1 MDEYKMD
8 MQTAVI
14 FGVTDLISLIFNFY
28 FHYLIYRMTLR
39 KDLKKSQGTITNV
52 LACYSVITPITFLFA
67 FIYLNIILQ
76 YTSPPSEIIGEWFC
90 FVYEYYVHVVCI
102 YLATFSL
109 FTALMKYWFIVE
121 NARATNFGVEKG
133 RTVFLII
140 HLITPIT
147 IAALNSISNGERD
160 LHYLVNICWSQSM
173 STHEIGNSSV
183 LDDPGGMDM
192 FCTNR
197 HYQTTYY
204 LGAAASHYMDP
215 FLRMIC
221 GSISIFQ
228 AIFCSNLCELFVY
241 ALLYKYLNR

>member
-1 MDEYKMD
+1 MLE
-8 MQTAVI
+8 QR
-14 FGVTDLISLIFNFY
+14 ISAW
-28 FHYLIYRMTLR
+28 
-39 KDLKKSQGTITNV
+39 KKV
-52 LACYSVITPITFLFA
+52 FL
-67 FIYLNIILQ
+67 IILQ
-76 YTSPPSEIIGEWFC
+76 IWYFTCIFMYVHIYVS
-90 FVYEYYVHVVCI
+90 FVYKSSSFYHVF
-102 YLATFSL
+102 L
-109 FTALMKYWFIVE
+109 
-121 NARATNFGVEKG
+121 G

-173 STHEIGNSSV
+173 SMHEIGNSSV

>member
-1 MDEYKMD
+1 MNAPKAWEKLETVKIIISSSITSVNDEKAIIPFNYLNSSSSNLLKTTTKTSVMNEYKMD
-8 MQTAVI
+8 MKTAVI
-14 FGVTDLISLIFNFY
+14 FGGTDFISLIFNFY

-133 RTVFLII
+133 IFDYFADLVFHLYI
-140 HLITPIT
+140 HVC
-147 IAALNSISNGERD
+147 S
-160 LHYLVNICWSQSM
+160 YICIM
-173 STHEIGNSSV
+173 CI
-183 LDDPGGMDM
+183 
-192 FCTNR
+192 
-197 HYQTTYY
+197 
-204 LGAAASHYMDP
+204 
-215 FLRMIC
+215 
-221 GSISIFQ
+221 
-228 AIFCSNLCELFVY
+228 
-241 ALLYKYLNR
+241 